1 MLRKSNIII
10 LIINRCYDKNTLT
23 EHLLVT
29 ISKTLS
35 SNRTVV
41 LKVARCKDTWKKMT
55 PDNGFGGVQFIKI
68 T

>member
-55 PDNGFGGVQFIKI
+55 PDLGGFNLLK
-68 T
+68 